1 VPAKPTYWVRSK
13 QTNEIGCFGLRPVPA
28 QFKKL
33 DDAKQ
38 YCKELNLRRGAY
50 HPGYII
56 EEHDSPAV
64 AHWKSQIVISRS

>member
-33 DDAKQ
+33 EDAKQ

-56 EEHDSPAV
+56 EEHDSPPV
-64 AHWKSQIVISRS
+64 SHWKSKIVIIGS